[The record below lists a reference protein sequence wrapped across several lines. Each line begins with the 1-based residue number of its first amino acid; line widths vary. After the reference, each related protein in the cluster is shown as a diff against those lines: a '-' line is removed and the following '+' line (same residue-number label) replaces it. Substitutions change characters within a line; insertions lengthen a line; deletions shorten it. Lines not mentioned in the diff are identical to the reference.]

1 MSLAVSSAAL
11 TAEMESIVTMKI
23 SANMDKIS
31 LFFIL
36 FLPLDSLVDNIYNK
50 NIIYLLLNN
59 SKIMEV

>member
-1 MSLAVSSAAL
+1 
-11 TAEMESIVTMKI
+11 MKI

-36 FLPLDSLVDNIYNK
+36 FLPLDSLVYNIYNK